1 LAGRQGK
8 SRRRFLDGE
17 CQKWRKKKKP
27 QILKGALAIHFSNA
41 KRLARMGELAR
52 MLYALQRSAHRRP
65 DLYPGRTLGDV
76 VNGLIRNWPGLSFG
90 GDLCSKA
97 AVGKPVAKLVG
108 EHDLPISFF
117 RDMISRTSL
126 SVNDWHYLIARYMR
140 VRWITKAENR
150 RLCRRHKQNRPK
162 DAYRKAGIRMA
173 TSARRLEYAFN
184 RIVASAF
191 DLGA

>member
-1 LAGRQGK
+1 MMLTE

-17 CQKWRKKKKP
+17 CLKWRKKTKP
-27 QILKGALAIHFSNA
+27 HILKSALQSYFVDT
-41 KRLARMGELAR
+41 KRLAHMGELAR
-52 MLYALQRSAHRRP
+52 ILYALQRSAHRRP

-76 VNGLIRNWPGLSFG
+76 VNALIRSWPGLSFG
-90 GDLCSKA
+90 RDLCSQA
-97 AVGKPVAKLVG
+97 AVGKPVTKLVG

-117 RDMISRTSL
+117 RDMIGKAPL

-150 RLCRRHKQNRPK
+150 KLCRRHKQNRPTG
-162 DAYRKAGIRMA
+162 AYRKVGITMA

-184 RIVASAF
+184 KIVADAF